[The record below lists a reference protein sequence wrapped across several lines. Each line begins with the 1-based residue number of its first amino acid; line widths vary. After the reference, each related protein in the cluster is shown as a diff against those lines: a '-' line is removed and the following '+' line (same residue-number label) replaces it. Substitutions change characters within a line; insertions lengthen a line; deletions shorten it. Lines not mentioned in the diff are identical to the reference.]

1 MSAGLAFSEP
11 ISAAAFWAT
20 TWSRLGRRPR
30 IHGGTD
36 RAHHAG
42 GARDAAAPD
51 PDLPAVLPAAAV
63 SAVGRG
69 VHGRGYGAHC
79 AIGSGGAD
87 GGVAGTQSGDCDAR
101 GGADEPRARDH
112 STQRR
117 RFMTP
122 ITFRTRV
129 NVGTLT
135 IFACFVVFWL
145 SQLFGAWTLMSVF
158 PLTMAVMFSYLGWA
172 LSGEVS
178 LSVTDADLHIVG
190 SRPGQ
195 QRLTVPITQIT
206 TIRNAPRPI
215 WTFAL
220 RRSPKIQK
228 FPQLEIRYKTVS
240 NVVVAPTDPEAFV
253 AALLARNP
261 AIALEAGKRVPGVAG
276 LRN

>member
-1 MSAGLAFSEP
+1 
-11 ISAAAFWAT
+11 
-20 TWSRLGRRPR
+20 
-30 IHGGTD
+30 
-36 RAHHAG
+36 
-42 GARDAAAPD
+42 
-51 PDLPAVLPAAAV
+51 
-63 SAVGRG
+63 
-69 VHGRGYGAHC
+69 
-79 AIGSGGAD
+79 
-87 GGVAGTQSGDCDAR
+87 
-101 GGADEPRARDH
+101 
-112 STQRR
+112 
-117 RFMTP
+117 MTP

-276 LRN
+276 LRNRCRMEGAASHAAGGRGACALDPASVPTPLRFSLLAAGHPVCAI